1 MTDRDHPPAEQ
12 LSPAAE
18 GDEKQ
23 RVGAVFWVT
32 IAITAAFVAWGAF
45 ALTSFTAVLG
55 AVVGF
60 ITTNLGW
67 AYMLITS
74 FFLVFVIYLAC
85 SRYGDIKLGAPDDK
99 P

>member
-1 MTDRDHPPAEQ
+1 MTDRDHPHAEQ
-12 LSPAAE
+12 LSHAAV

-55 AVVGF
+55 AVV
-60 ITTNLGW
+60 
-67 AYMLITS
+67 ASSPRTS
-74 FFLVFVIYLAC
+74 AGRTC
-85 SRYGDIKLGAPDDK
+85 
-99 P
+99 